1 MQVYELLDTVMVRTQ
16 TKHLIYQELQAEIAS
31 SLTQKGLNLKLLFV
45 VSPYVHPFNTG
56 HSWQKIF

>member
-45 VSPYVHPFNTG
+45 VSPYVHPFYTG
-56 HSWQKIF
+56 HS